1 MKQVLVRI
9 VTQRSLMVMVV
20 IMGTVTHGY
29 IPDNG
34 PILYP
39 AHKNVWSTHPLDKSV
54 GMIHAARGT
63 RHVASYGPGSNCV
76 PLVVW
81 RYMAAPTGP
90 A

>member
-9 VTQRSLMVMVV
+9 VTQRSADGGGGYH
-20 IMGTVTHGY
+20 GTVTHGY
-29 IPDNG
+29 IPNNR

-39 AHKNVWSTHPLDKSV
+39 LHKNVWSTHPLDKSV

-63 RHVASYGPGSNCV
+63 RHVPSDGPGSYCV